1 MTVMHNVS
9 SAGIPAM
16 NASDLDALIHA
27 CLDGRVTD
35 DELARLEES
44 LVSDPAARDRY
55 LCLADLHAC
64 LAIDESLW
72 QEPAGRGGD
81 DPGPAETTRSVQPTS
96 FRVPFAAAAVGL
108 LVGLGGAGLAFGYV
122 VPMLSR
128 PLVIFADGFESGPAP
143 ECRGLVGRLD
153 GWSGDVCQVV
163 PADQG
168 VKPAEGQRML
178 RLLRADYPGKPERE
192 AYISDVYRVIDM
204 RPYRDLVGSGG
215 VVARAT
221 ARCNAA
227 EYPPE
232 EKYSGSVCMY
242 AFDEATFDRL
252 HEIPDGDLARESLAM
267 THRRRPCFDRDPAAW
282 LPIDCELHLPFDAD
296 FLLIHIGATHGPEPQ
311 RRATFPGHY
320 LDDVVVSLK

>member
-1 MTVMHNVS
+1 MTVMLNVPPS
-9 SAGIPAM
+9 VIQTM

-27 CLDGRVTD
+27 CLDGRATD
-35 DELARLEES
+35 DEMMRLEES
-44 LVSDPAARDRY
+44 LASDPAARDRY

-64 LAIDESLW
+64 LAIDEALW
-72 QEPAGRGGD
+72 QPPAGRDAD
-81 DPGPAETTRSVQPTS
+81 DKSPMVPTRATRPPS

-108 LVGLGGAGLAFGYV
+108 LVGLSGAGLAFGYV

-143 ECRGLVGRLD
+143 ECCGLVGRP
-153 GWSGDVCQVV
+153 GVWSGDVCRVV

-168 VKPAEGQRML
+168 VIPAEGRRMV
-178 RLLRADYPGKPERE
+178 RLLRADYPGKPERDG
-192 AYISDVYRVIDM
+192 YIADVYRVIDL
-204 RPYRDLVGSGG
+204 RPYRDLVASGG

-221 ARCNAA
+221 ARGNAA
-227 EYPPE
+227 EHPPE
-232 EKYSGSVCMY
+232 EKYSGSICMY

-267 THRRRPCFDRDPAAW
+267 THRQHACFDRDPAAW
-282 LPIDCELHLPFDAD
+282 LPIDCELRLPFHAE
-296 FLLIHIGATHGPEPQ
+296 FLLIRVSAAHGPESQ

-320 LDDVVVSLK
+320 LDDVVVSLQ

>member
-1 MTVMHNVS
+1 
-9 SAGIPAM
+9 M
-16 NASDLDALIHA
+16 NPSNLDVLIHT
-27 CLDGRVTD
+27 CLDGRATD
-35 DELARLEES
+35 DEMARLEQS
-44 LVSDPAARDRY
+44 LASDPAARDRY

-72 QEPAGRGGD
+72 QEPAD
-81 DPGPAETTRSVQPTS
+81 HSADHVGPTVTARQTRPQS

-108 LVGLGGAGLAFGYV
+108 LVGLCGAGLAFGYV

-143 ECRGLVGRLD
+143 ECRGLVGRP
-153 GWSGDVCQVV
+153 GVWSGDVCRVV

-168 VKPAEGQRML
+168 VIPAEGRSML
-178 RLLRADYPGKPERE
+178 RLLRADYPGKPERDG
-192 AYISDVYRVIDM
+192 YISDTFRVIDL

-215 VVARAT
+215 VSARAT

-227 EYPPE
+227 DYPPGE
-232 EKYSGSVCMY
+232 EYSGSVCMY
-242 AFDEATFDRL
+242 AFDQATFDRL

-267 THRRRPCFDRDPAAW
+267 AQRRQACFDRKPVAW
-282 LPIDCELHLPFDAD
+282 QPIDCELRLPFDTD
-296 FLLIHIGATHGPEPQ
+296 FLLIRIGATHALEPQ

-320 LDDVVVSLK
+320 LDDVIVSLQ

>member
-1 MTVMHNVS
+1 
-9 SAGIPAM
+9 M

-27 CLDGRVTD
+27 CLDGRATD

-44 LVSDPAARDRY
+44 LVSDPSARDRY

-64 LAIDESLW
+64 LAIDESFW

-81 DPGPAETTRSVQPTS
+81 DPGSAVTTRMVQPTS

-143 ECRGLVGRLD
+143 ECHGLVGRLD
-153 GWSGDVCQVV
+153 VWSGDVCHVV
-163 PADQG
+163 SADQG
-168 VKPAEGQRML
+168 VTPAEGQRML
-178 RLLRADYPGKPERE
+178 RLLRADYPGKPERNG
-192 AYISDVYRVIDM
+192 YISDVYRVIDL
-204 RPYRDLVGSGG
+204 RPYRDLVGGGG
-215 VVARAT
+215 VLARAT

-232 EKYSGSVCMY
+232 EKYTGSICMY

-252 HEIPDGDLARESLAM
+252 DEIPDSDLARESLAM
-267 THRRRPCFDRDPAAW
+267 THRRRACFDRDPAGW
-282 LPIDCELHLPFDAD
+282 LPIDCELQLPFDAD
-296 FLLIHIGATHGPEPQ
+296 FLLIHIGATHGPEQ
-311 RRATFPGHY
+311 QWRATFPGHY

>member
-1 MTVMHNVS
+1 
-9 SAGIPAM
+9 M
-16 NASDLDALIHA
+16 NASDLDALTHA
-27 CLDGRVTD
+27 CLDGRASD
-35 DELARLEES
+35 DDLARLEES

-81 DPGPAETTRSVQPTS
+81 DPGPAVTTRMVRPTW

-128 PLVIFADGFESGPAP
+128 PLAIFADGFESGLAP
-143 ECRGLVGRLD
+143 ECRGLVGRLG

-168 VKPAEGQRML
+168 VTPAEGQRML
-178 RLLRADYPGKPERE
+178 RLLRADYPGKPERNG
-192 AYISDVYRVIDM
+192 YISDVYRVIDL
-204 RPYRDLVGSGG
+204 RPYRDLVGGGG
-215 VVARAT
+215 VLARAT

-232 EKYSGSVCMY
+232 EKYTGSICMY

-252 HEIPDGDLARESLAM
+252 DEIPDSDLARESLAM
-267 THRRRPCFDRDPAAW
+267 THRRRACFDRDPAGW
-282 LPIDCELHLPFDAD
+282 LPIDCELQLPFDAD
-296 FLLIHIGATHGPEPQ
+296 FLLIHIGATHGPESQ
-311 RRATFPGHY
+311 WRATFPGHY